1 MVKSFTRILFIVLSL
16 SAAFSCK
23 KEEETTPTRP
33 FPVDTLTADQYVV
46 CDVDTVR
53 FYTYTRDGGPG
64 EIRILENSSVVTKM
78 KFATSFF
85 LGSQALTR
93 NLELHIYDFKSRKP
107 GIYTGARIFSKGRM
121 DVVQNKAELLEK
133 NYTIFNS
140 STVGNQITITYS
152 DSNFVKG
159 VFNFRMRSDE
169 NNANFVDVKNGIFKI
184 RIR

>member
-1 MVKSFTRILFIVLSL
+1 
-16 SAAFSCK
+16 
-23 KEEETTPTRP
+23 
-33 FPVDTLTADQYVV
+33 
-46 CDVDTVR
+46 
-53 FYTYTRDGGPG
+53 
-64 EIRILENSSVVTKM
+64 M